1 MKITITAIAA
11 TFSLLMLFAPGPAS
25 AETGIPQPSAIEQI
39 AYNQPGVINAEY
51 WHGGVCRDRRFRR
64 HHHWI
69 CW

>member
-25 AETGIPQPSAIEQI
+25 AAIGIPQPSAIEQVG
-39 AYNQPGVINAEY
+39 YNQSGIINAGY
-51 WHGGVCRDRRFRR
+51 WHGAACRDRRFRR